1 MQYQLK
7 RCLAPCV
14 NVCTDDEY
22 NEQVALAKQFLQGKN
37 QQVIDELMNKMEQAS
52 TDPDFERAARF
63 RDQIAALRKTQ
74 ERNSVT
80 GSQQELDVIGLARGN
95 GMTTVQMLFIR
106 DNHLQG
112 SRSYFPKVP
121 TDTLTMKYSGLFF
134 CSFICQIR
142 LDGKFHEKS
151 CFPSMYSLTMF

>member
-1 MQYQLK
+1 TRPCLQYQLK

-14 NVCTDDEY
+14 NKCTDDEY
-22 NEQVALAKQFLQGKN
+22 NEQVQLAKHFLNGKN
-37 QQVIDELMNKMEQAS
+37 QQVIDELVTKMEQAS
-52 TDPDFERAARF
+52 EALEFEKAAQF

-80 GSQQELDVIGLARGN
+80 GAQQELDVIGMARGN
-95 GMTTVQMLFIR
+95 GMTTIQMMFIR

-121 TDTLTMKYSGLFF
+121 ADTS
-134 CSFICQIR
+134 
-142 LDGKFHEKS
+142 D
-151 CFPSMYSLTMF
+151 